1 VSGLFGVPLRKGA
14 TLTSRVRHQPGTT
27 PADDGFTL
35 IELLAALVVTSI
47 AFTALAGA
55 LISGLAATSTTAST
69 TAATQ
74 LASERVEAL
83 RTVKWDKLGHYAD
96 EAAWG
101 TGLSGGESLV
111 QVAAT
116 TPNPRPAGVPALA
129 TESVTRGGV
138 TYAVTTRVTW
148 KGSSSAAPNDG
159 TTYAQKRMDVTV
171 TWTLRGQTRTV
182 TQEALRAPTANEM
195 RPPVTAT
202 GTPIGLSNQAAT
214 PNQTLDANGLL
225 AQAVT
230 LRVDTSIAA
239 QTVSASYLLASG
251 DPASIDLTEDATAR
265 FWTATLPVGTGP
277 FAAGSATFT
286 FTATHSSGSTGTAIA
301 TVQLSAPVV
310 TFALNN
316 AAATTSNSQ
325 LAIGALLAA
334 PIALSVKS
342 STAASSVQATY
353 PLSGGTTSAPI
364 VFTYSA
370 GTNSWNGEIPL
381 GAGPVTPGNLT
392 VTFSGTSSTGTN
404 ATTTASVTLQA
415 PTLGAIAINKPTV
428 VPDFC
433 SAKTSPFRLKRN
445 SVVTV
450 EVMNVDATGTAV
462 TTTLAGQTARSAT
475 ALGTTGPSGGQLFR
489 VTYTTTTAI
498 NATSINLTVNVTR
511 QADSATATGTWAY
524 PVIQKNGNAC

>member
-1 VSGLFGVPLRKGA
+1 MSGLFGVPLRKGA
-14 TLTSRVRHQPGTT
+14 TLTSRVRHQRGTT

-116 TPNPRPAGVPALA
+116 TPNPRPAGVPTLA
-129 TESVTRGGV
+129 AESVTRSGV

-195 RPPVTAT
+195 RPPVTAM

-524 PVIQKNGNAC
+524 PVIQKNGAAC